1 MSSNDQGPFNPWGPS
16 GGGNGQNPWGGGSSG
31 DGGNR
36 RPGRGNGGGGNGDMP
51 PDFEELLR
59 RAEENFRSI
68 FPGSGGFFR
77 AVLLAILAVLGLW
90 LASGFYFIQPNENG
104 VVLTFG
110 RYTRTDEQSGL
121 KYILPWPIQQVHKV
135 DVTSQR
141 RVEIGGSIPSTSSYR
156 QVVDDESASLML
168 TGDENIIDINFVVM
182 WRIGDAR
189 EFLFELR
196 EPEETI
202 RMVAQSAIREIIGQ
216 TKITSALTDAR
227 ESIQNQTRDL
237 MQKVLDEYQSG
248 VTINSVQLLKVDPP
262 GSVIDAFN
270 DVQRA
275 RAEAERM
282 QNEAAAYRNDILPRA
297 RGAAQKTLQDAQAY
311 KQEVIAKAKGDAE
324 RFTSVYAAYSGSK
337 TITSERMYLETMEEV
352 LKNAKTIVLDQKGS
366 SNVLPYLPLQDMK
379 RTVPPMPREDSEAP
393 TLSGT
398 SAP

>member
-16 GGGNGQNPWGGGSSG
+16 GGGNGQNPWGGSSG

-36 RPGRGNGGGGNGDMP
+36 RPGRGGGGNGDMP
-51 PDFEELLR
+51 PDLEELLR

-68 FPGSGGFFR
+68 LPGSGGFFR

-121 KYILPWPIQQVHKV
+121 KYILPWPMQQVYKV

-141 RVEIGGSIPSTSSYR
+141 RVEVGGASSSTPVSYR
-156 QVVDDESASLML
+156 QAVDDGSASLML

-189 EFLFELR
+189 EYLFELR

-202 RMVAQSAIREIIGQ
+202 SMVAQSAIREIIGQ

-227 ESIQNQTRDL
+227 ESIQTQTRDL
-237 MQKVLDEYQSG
+237 MQKILDEYQSG

-297 RGAAQKTLQDAQAY
+297 RGAAQKTLQDAEAY
-311 KQEVIAKAKGDAE
+311 KQEVIARAKGDAE

-337 TITSERMYLETMEEV
+337 TVTSERMYLETMEDI
-352 LKNAKTIVLDQKGS
+352 LKNAKTIVLDPKGS
-366 SNVLPYLPLQDMK
+366 SNALPYLPLQDMK
-379 RTVPPMPREDSEAP
+379 RTVPPMPPREDVNAS
-393 TLSGT
+393 T
-398 SAP
+398 SSP